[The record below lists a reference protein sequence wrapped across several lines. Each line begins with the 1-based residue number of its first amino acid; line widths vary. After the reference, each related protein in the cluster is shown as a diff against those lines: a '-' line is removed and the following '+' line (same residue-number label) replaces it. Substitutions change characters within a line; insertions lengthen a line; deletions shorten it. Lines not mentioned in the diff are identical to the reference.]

1 MELILTCIL
10 SKCIAGRSYF
20 ISIGLLFMFTLI
32 LYWTIIFGESFAFRL
47 LAQNEVAGKT
57 LPPKTSDVEL
67 SNQTV
72 KGDTSYDIPP
82 IISIDEP
89 VPGSIIARNTV
100 IVNGSASDADGNLER
115 VQILVNKYPF
125 DETGASLFDES
136 LRSGSD
142 NNHKNIDWSFPVH
155 FDSSGVYRILAHAED
170 SSKNNKWAEM
180 IMYIPFNLSEFSSP
194 NMLNSQV
201 AQRDINND
209 ASSVDNITK
218 IAIVNPTFTDA
229 AYGPNS
235 FYTFYA
241 KHDRSGIYD
250 KILPSESNVT
260 TDLDMLTTNL
270 DSPVWIEHSTPADLA
285 KNMSMF
291 SRLDPDNR
299 QIGILKDHIEN
310 ELLPNRSQVTVIR
323 DQDVHNG
330 YIFGEDN
337 GFNAYDILILNH
349 DEYASQQ
356 MYDNYKK
363 FVQNG
368 GTMILLDG
376 NTFYAEVKYDPLK
389 NTITLVKGHDWE
401 FEFDKKVARQGPH
414 ERWFE
419 ENRAWIGSNF
429 LLSDINDN
437 ITYAN
442 NPFNYTHFE
451 DNFVN
456 NPNVTVILDYEA
468 RIPATNPF
476 SGAKI
481 ATYEMPI
488 GKGKVIVIGI
498 YGENLIKE
506 NNKGFLKF
514 LDYLLLKSAINS

>member
-1 MELILTCIL
+1 L
-10 SKCIAGRSYF
+10 AGRFYF
-20 ISIGLLFMFTLI
+20 ISIGLLVILTLI
-32 LYWTIIFGESFAFRL
+32 LCWTVIFGGSFAFYL
-47 LAQNEVAGKT
+47 LAQNEVAAKT
-57 LPPKTSDVEL
+57 LPPEMSDSEL
-67 SNQTV
+67 LNQTV
-72 KGDTSYDIPP
+72 KSDASYDIPP
-82 IISIDEP
+82 TISIDEP
-89 VPGSIIARNTV
+89 VPGSIIPRNTV
-100 IVNGSASDADGNLER
+100 VVNGSASDADGNLEK
-115 VQILVNKYPF
+115 VEIFINKYPF
-125 DETGASLFDES
+125 GGTDASFNGS
-136 LRSGSD
+136 IGSASD
-142 NNHKNIDWSFPVH
+142 NEHKNIDWSFPVD

-170 SSKNNKWAEM
+170 NSKNNKWAEM
-180 IMYIPFNLSEFSSP
+180 IIYIPFNSYDFSSP
-194 NMLNSQV
+194 QMLNSQV

-209 ASSVDNITK
+209 ASSVDNTTK

-229 AYGPNS
+229 AYGPNA

-291 SRLDPDNR
+291 SSVDPDNR
-299 QIGILKDHIEN
+299 QIGLLKNHIEN

-363 FVQNG
+363 FVENG

-401 FEFDKKVARQGPH
+401 FEFDKVARQGPH
-414 ERWFE
+414 ERWFD

-429 LLSDINDN
+429 LLSDIKDN
-437 ITYAN
+437 ITFAN

-456 NPNVTVILDYEA
+456 NPNVTVILDYDA
-468 RIPATNPF
+468 RIPAANPF

-506 NNKGFLKF
+506 NNKEFLKF